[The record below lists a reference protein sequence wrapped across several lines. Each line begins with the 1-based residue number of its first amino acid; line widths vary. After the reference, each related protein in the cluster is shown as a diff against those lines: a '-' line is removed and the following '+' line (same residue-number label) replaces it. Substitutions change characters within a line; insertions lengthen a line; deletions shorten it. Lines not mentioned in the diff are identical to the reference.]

1 MTLRSDAKA
10 LIEALKAKGLT
21 MSAAE
26 SCTGGMIGCTI
37 TSEPGSS
44 EVFLGSAVTYSNE
57 SKETILGV
65 KSSTLAEHGAVS
77 EETAREMVLGS
88 VRVYGSDLAVA
99 VTGIAGPGGA
109 TPDKPVGLVYIAVA
123 DGPRTIVARN
133 VFKGDRQSVREQTA
147 SEAMMMLR
155 ELAEGRL

>member
-123 DGPRTIVARN
+123 DGPRAIVSRN

-147 SEAMMMLR
+147 SEAMRMLR